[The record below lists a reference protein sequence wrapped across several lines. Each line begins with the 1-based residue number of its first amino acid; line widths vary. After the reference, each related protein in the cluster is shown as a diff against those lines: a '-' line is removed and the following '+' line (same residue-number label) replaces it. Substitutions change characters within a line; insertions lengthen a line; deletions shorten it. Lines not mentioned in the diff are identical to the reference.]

1 MIGYLSAENGKKLRN
16 KVVLLR
22 LDFNT
27 ESDWRMKAALPTLR
41 FLAAHAKAVVVLS
54 HKGRPVVVKTYEIAG
69 KPEGIDKKLSL
80 KRDAAQLGRLVN
92 KKIVFISHFDFSKIK
107 FQVAKAKRGSIF
119 VLENLRFLP
128 GEAKNDKKLAKK
140 LAGLGDIYVNDA
152 FAVSHRKNASVVAVT
167 KFLPSYA
174 GFGLQ
179 SEIENLGKVMS
190 HAKKPLVVIAG
201 GAKISDKLGLLNK
214 FKHEASA
221 FLMGGALANT
231 LLALRGVGVGKS
243 LIEKNLP
250 KSAKD
255 LLKYRH
261 LILPVD
267 FREADKKLLDIGPR
281 TVDIFSRC
289 INMARTIVW
298 NGPMGMCEKKGFEKG
313 TKAVAEAI
321 AANSRCFSV
330 VGGGETVTALKKLKL
345 DTKMGFIST
354 GGGAML
360 EYLSGKKLPGI
371 EALNS

>member
-1 MIGYLSAENGKKLRN
+1 MIRYLSTVRKDDLKD

-27 ESDWRMKAALPTLR
+27 ADDWRMKAALPTLR
-41 FLAAHAKAVVVLS
+41 FLADHARAVVVLS
-54 HKGRPVVVKTYEIAG
+54 HKGRP
-69 KPEGIDKKLSL
+69 EGADKKFSL
-80 KRDAAQLGRLVN
+80 KKDAALLGKLA
-92 KKIVFISHFDFSKIK
+92 KKKAIFIPYFDFPCIK
-107 FQVAKAKRGSIF
+107 TQIGKAKPGSVF

-128 GEAKNDKKLAKK
+128 GEAKNDRALAKK
-140 LAGLGDIYVNDA
+140 IAGLGDIYVNDA
-152 FAVSHRKNASVVAVT
+152 FAVSHRKNASVVAVA

-231 LLALRGVGVGKS
+231 LLALRGVDVGRS
-243 LIEKNLP
+243 LIEKDLP
-250 KSAKD
+250 RSAKEI
-255 LLKYRH
+255 LHYRH
-261 LILPVD
+261 LVLPID
-267 FREADKKLLDIGPR
+267 FKKADQKLLDIGPR
-281 TVDIFSRC
+281 TLDIFSRC
-289 INMARTIVW
+289 IKMARTIVW

-313 TKAVAEAI
+313 TREVAEAI

-330 VGGGETVTALKKLKL
+330 VGGGETVTALKKLKI

-371 EALNS
+371 EALEQ